1 VLRKIGPLVFLAAVM
16 LLAFWK
22 VLFHPEF
29 TLLTGGDMCS
39 QTFPWFNIA
48 AYWLKKGSLLLWDPY
63 VYSGKANLGEL
74 QPGVLY
80 PLNWLFM
87 LLPASGGGIN
97 LEGLQALLILNYF
110 LAGGFT
116 YLLARSFAITSWGA
130 AASGVA
136 FALGGYTIQVHGF
149 VNIFSGFVWMPL
161 VLLLFRRALLEKT
174 SRARLRWSLWC
185 GACLGLSFLA
195 GHHVPPV
202 HAGLLLFFYTLFTL
216 FRDWK
221 QSRWSIRIAPLL
233 ALGGVALVAALSTA
247 VQWLPSIEWARQVYR
262 WIGEGDPI
270 RWGERIPYSV
280 LGNTG
285 NLMPEDAVS
294 LLLPYA
300 GSGANMYVGSTV
312 VFLALVALLFVRN
325 RETYFFGGALFL
337 YFFLSWG
344 TFSVLH
350 GWVNTFIPGVWFA
363 REVFHYLVPFQL
375 CLALLVGWGLDYL
388 VEAYT
393 ASPDRSFRIFLRRAG
408 WGMAFLVVSCG
419 VLIAANPSLPLS
431 HRYIRGLAGL
441 AAYVTLLGFL
451 LFLLHTGRVRPA
463 VFRYLIIIV
472 LVVDLAS
479 EVSAGIRTKNRP
491 RGEPNPSIQSY
502 WRIPPAAEFLRSQRD
517 REYFRVEDPEQ
528 IFPPNFGDAWR
539 LESAMGHGATG
550 LVRYLDFRG
559 TDWGPASN
567 ASALLSLRYFASR
580 TPVPWMEKVFE
591 GPDAIYRNPRA
602 LPKTF
607 LASSYR
613 SFASDQEILRW
624 VRSPAMSV
632 QETVLLRKGEL
643 HRLASFRSGI
653 VDEDDEIEAH
663 ILSHRTAAEKKAEGL
678 TDEEAHRKLT
688 ILQPPWGWS
697 AGDEVEISF
706 RPRTPGMPC
715 FAVVSFYPAGLAS
728 SPIKLRLKG
737 PESEVD
743 LAADLV
749 GNPATG
755 DLQHVAVD
763 LGRLDAVEYRLSFIK
778 TADCAANVDSL
789 RIARSPSNAVPAG
802 RVSIRSFLP
811 NRLTLHAE
819 LNRPAFVVLS
829 EVFYPGWEA
838 VVDGRPAPLLRGNY
852 ILRAIPVPA
861 GTHAIEVRFRSGTF
875 QWGLVVSLLTLA
887 GMAFVL
893 VRGRSKSDGQDRN
906 SR

>member
-1 VLRKIGPLVFLAAVM
+1 M

-48 AYWLKKGSLLLWDPY
+48 AYWLKKGSLLLWDPF

-87 LLPASGGGIN
+87 LLPAPGGGVNI
-97 LEGLQALLILNYF
+97 EGLQALLILNYF

-116 YLLARSFAITSWGA
+116 YLLARSFAISPRGA
-130 AASGVA
+130 VASGVA
-136 FALGGYTIQVHGF
+136 FSLGGYTVQVHGF

-161 VLLLFRRALLEKT
+161 VLLLFRRTLLEKA
-174 SRARLRWSLWC
+174 SRARMRWSLWC
-185 GACLGLSFLA
+185 GACLGISFLA

-202 HAGLLLFFYTLFTL
+202 HAGLLLFFYALFTL
-216 FRDWK
+216 FRDGK
-221 QSRWSIRIAPLL
+221 QPRWSARIVPLL
-233 ALGGVALVAALSTA
+233 VLAGVALVAALLTA
-247 VQWLPSIEWARQVYR
+247 VQWLPSMEWARRIYR
-262 WIGEGDPI
+262 WVGEGDPI
-270 RWGERIPYSV
+270 RWGDSIPYSV

-285 NLMPEDAVS
+285 NLTPEDAIS
-294 LLLPYA
+294 LVLPYA
-300 GSGANMYVGSTV
+300 GSGANIYVGAAV
-312 VFLALVALLFVRN
+312 VFLALVGLLFVRN
-325 RETYFFGGALFL
+325 SETYFFGGAVFL

-344 TFSVLH
+344 KFSVLH

-363 REVFHYLVPFQL
+363 REVFHYLIPFQL

-388 VEAYT
+388 VEAYR
-393 ASPDRSFRIFLRRAG
+393 ASPDRSFRIFVRRAG
-408 WGMAFLVVSCG
+408 WGMALLIVSCG
-419 VLIAANPSLPLS
+419 ILIAASPSLPMS

-441 AAYVTLLGFL
+441 AAYLTVLGFL

-463 VFRYLIIIV
+463 VSGYLIIIV

-479 EVSAGIRTKNRP
+479 EVSAGILTKNRP

-502 WRIPPAAEFLRSQRD
+502 WRMPPAADFLRSQRD

-550 LVRYLDFRG
+550 LVQYLDFRG

-567 ASALLSLRYFASR
+567 ASALLSLRYFLSR

-602 LPKTF
+602 VPRAF

-613 SFASDQEILRW
+613 SFASDLEILRW

-632 QETVLLRKGEL
+632 PETVLFRKGEL
-643 HRLASFRSGI
+643 EGVVSFPSGI

-663 ILSHRTAAEKKAEGL
+663 VLSHRTAAEKKAEGL
-678 TDEEAHRKLT
+678 TDEDAYRKLT

-697 AGDEVEISF
+697 EGDELEISF
-706 RPRTPGMPC
+706 RPRTPGMSC
-715 FAVVSFYPAGLAS
+715 FALVNFYAAGPTS

-737 PESEVD
+737 PESEVEVAGN
-743 LAADLV
+743 LA
-749 GNPATG
+749 GNAVTG
-755 DLQHVAVD
+755 DLQQVAVD
-763 LGRLDAVEYRLSFIK
+763 LGRLDAVEYRLSFVK
-778 TADCAANVDSL
+778 TADCSANVDSL
-789 RIARSPSNAVPAG
+789 RIARSSVNALPAG
-802 RVSIRSFLP
+802 RVNITSFLP
-811 NRLTLHAE
+811 NRLTLQAE
-819 LNRPAFVVLS
+819 LNRPALVVLS

-838 VVDGRPAPLLRGNY
+838 VVDGRQAPLLRGNY
-852 ILRAIPVPA
+852 ILRAIPVQA
-861 GTHAIEVRFRSGTF
+861 GTHAIKVRFRSGSF
-875 QWGLVVSLLTLA
+875 QWGLAVSLLALA

-893 VRGRSKSDGQDRN
+893 VSGRNQKDRLEGQGRAGIG
-906 SR
+906 R